1 MKNPNDKRNAIVG
14 ALLAFVNLGEHE
26 EREFIATMNLLLRV
40 SPKKRR
46 EMIDQ
51 LRQDASRGEGFAGTA
66 ARRGPSP
73 SSGLPS
79 LDTSFPPR
87 C

>member
-1 MKNPNDKRNAIVG
+1 MKKRNDEWNAIVG
-14 ALLAFVNLGEHE
+14 ALLAFVNLGKNG

-51 LRQDASRGEGFAGTA
+51 IRQDASRG
-66 ARRGPSP
+66 
-73 SSGLPS
+73 
-79 LDTSFPPR
+79 
-87 C
+87 